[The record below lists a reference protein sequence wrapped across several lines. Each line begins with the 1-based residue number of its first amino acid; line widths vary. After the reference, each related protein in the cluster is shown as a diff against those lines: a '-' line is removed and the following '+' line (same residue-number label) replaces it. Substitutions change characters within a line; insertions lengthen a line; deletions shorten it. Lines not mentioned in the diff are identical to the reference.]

1 MFTSTELTNS
11 LRYSTTKEPLG
22 KYSLSELTIRK
33 KRIISQS
40 LIAIMISG
48 FLLMAAKSAYA
59 ESSQTALPEVT
70 VTQPI
75 ARSITSWD
83 NYVGKFEASQHVEVK
98 PQVSGQIIERR
109 FKDGDTVKKGD
120 VLFII
125 DPRSYLAAKTAA
137 KADEMKAESNVLLAR
152 SELYRALR
160 LKGDESLSSSELD
173 VLRAKVR
180 GADAEKAAASALSD
194 QRDLEFAW
202 TRVRAPISGR
212 ISDRRIDVGN
222 LVEGGLGTQ
231 ATLLTTINA
240 VDPIYFTF
248 DASEALFLKSQRN
261 ARSTTRQPSVQIRLQ
276 DEQQYDWSGTV
287 DFTDNQL
294 DPHSGT
300 IKLRALIANPNNFL
314 TPGLFGNMR
323 MASGDPKNAFL
334 IPDEA
339 VHISQ
344 NQSTLWV
351 VNNQGIITS
360 KNVVTG
366 ALMGGLRV
374 IESGISK
381 EDKVVTSGSQM
392 VAIGS
397 KVNVIQQDIHLTQN
411 IQKQDVRGLAS
422 SQATINP

>member
-11 LRYSTTKEPLG
+11 LRYSTTKKPLG

-75 ARSITSWD
+75 ARSITAWD